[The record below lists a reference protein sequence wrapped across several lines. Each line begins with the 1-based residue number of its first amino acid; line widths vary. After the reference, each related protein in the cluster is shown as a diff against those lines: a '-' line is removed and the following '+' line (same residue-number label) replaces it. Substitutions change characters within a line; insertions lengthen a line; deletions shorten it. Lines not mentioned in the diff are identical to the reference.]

1 MMKKALE
8 VLKKYFGYSQFREGQ
23 SKVIQSLLE
32 ETDTVAIMPTGAGKS
47 LAYQIPALLLDGVT
61 LVISPLISL
70 MKDQVDSLQD
80 AGVPATFINSSL
92 SMKEAWLRVEKARLG
107 EFKLLYVAPERLET
121 DSFLNLLESLNIS
134 FLAVDEAHCVSQ
146 WGHDFRPSYMRI
158 GAFIDKLPKRPLI
171 GAFTATAT
179 EEVKE
184 DIVRL
189 LKLIS
194 PNVFVTGFD
203 RPNLS
208 FSTLRG
214 ENKKVF
220 LSDYCIAHA
229 DESGIIYAATRK
241 EVDQLQT
248 YLKGK
253 GLAIGKY
260 HAGMKDLERQ
270 KSQDAFLYDK
280 TPLIV
285 ATNAF
290 GMGIDKSN
298 VRFVIHYNMPKNME
312 SYYQEAGR
320 SGRDGEPAECILLFS
335 PQDVVLQRYMIET
348 TTFHP
353 ERKANELK
361 KLQDMVDYCHTTR
374 CLRKTILEYFGET
387 EVAEECG
394 NCGSCTDD
402 RETVDVTVDAQKI
415 FSCIVRM
422 HERFG
427 MNLIAEV
434 LKGSRNKKVLE
445 LKFDQLT
452 TYGLMKD
459 KSVQELKDQINY
471 FISEDYLRLTTG
483 EYPIVKLGAKAIP
496 VLKGEDSVYQKVPRK
511 VEQKREASISLFE
524 HLRLLRREIA
534 LKENLPPYMVFAD
547 STLREMAE
555 TCPKNRAAFI
565 HLGGVGERKLD
576 KYGDVFLSAIQEYL
590 KESKLS
596 LQDKDMDKNKDKD
609 SNSDKILAKVTKPKH
624 IIDSSLANIPSADSN
639 NGSSSVIE
647 AEDNAQKLLMTDKM
661 HSHIVTYTMYQEGK
675 TLEEIS
681 KLRKFNLTTIQD
693 HIIRAFQEGHS
704 LVWKD
709 FIPSGQE
716 QLILD
721 VVQKVGREKLRPIK
735 DALPDEVNWMTIK
748 VVLAKN
754 NG

>member
-1 MMKKALE
+1 MMKKAQE
-8 VLKKYFGYSQFREGQ
+8 ALKKYFGYSQFREGQ

-32 ETDTVAIMPTGAGKS
+32 RTDTVAIMPTGAGKS
-47 LAYQIPALLLDGVT
+47 LAYQIPALLLEGVT

-92 SMKEAWLRVEKARLG
+92 SLKEAWSRVEKARRG
-107 EFKLLYVAPERLET
+107 EYKLLYVAPERLE
-121 DSFLNLLESLNIS
+121 SENFLNLLESLDIS

-158 GAFIDKLPKRPLI
+158 GEFIDKLPNRPII

-179 EEVKE
+179 GEVQE

-189 LKLIS
+189 LKLKT
-194 PNVFVTGFD
+194 PQVFITGFD
-203 RPNLS
+203 RPNLT
-208 FSTLRG
+208 FTTLRG
-214 ENKKVF
+214 ENKKIF
-220 LSDYCIAHA
+220 LSDYCLAHA
-229 DESGIIYAATRK
+229 DESGIIYASTRK
-241 EVDQLQT
+241 EVDHLQT
-248 YLKGK
+248 FLKGK
-253 GLAIGKY
+253 GLPVGKY
-260 HAGMKDLERQ
+260 HAGMKDLDRQ
-270 KSQDAFLYDK
+270 SSQEAFLHDK
-280 TPLIV
+280 TPLII

-361 KLQDMVDYCHTTR
+361 KLQEMVDYCHTTR

-387 EVAEECG
+387 EVSEECG

-402 RETVDVTVDAQKI
+402 RETVDITVEAQKI
-415 FSCIVRM
+415 LSCILRM
-422 HERFG
+422 RERFG

-445 LKFDQLT
+445 LKFDQLS
-452 TYGLMKD
+452 TYGLMQKR
-459 KSVQELKDQINY
+459 SAQEIKDQMNY
-471 FISEDYLRLTTG
+471 LISEDYLRLTTG
-483 EYPIVKLGAKAIP
+483 EYPIVKLGAKALP
-496 VLKGEDSVYQKVPRK
+496 VLKGEEPVFQKVPRK
-511 VEQKREASISLFE
+511 IEQKSEESISLFE
-524 HLRLLRREIA
+524 HLRLIRREIA
-534 LKENLPPYMVFAD
+534 TNENLPPYMIFAD
-547 STLREMAE
+547 STLREMSE
-555 TCPKNRAAFI
+555 TCPRNRAVFI
-565 HLGGVGERKLD
+565 RLGGVGERKLE
-576 KYGDVFLSAIQEYL
+576 KYGDVFLTAIHEYL
-590 KESKLS
+590 LEHAPMNLNEEKHQAPAKVLKHAPISNNLHEPVNAKNSNKVKKSHNVKSTAPSSKS
-596 LQDKDMDKNKDKD
+596 EDCDPKITSKT
-609 SNSDKILAKVTKPKH
+609 DKIP
-624 IIDSSLANIPSADSN
+624 
-639 NGSSSVIE
+639 
-647 AEDNAQKLLMTDKM
+647 
-661 HSHIVTYTMYQEGK
+661 SHIVTFAMYQEGK
-675 TLEEIS
+675 ALEEIS
-681 KLRKFNLTTIQD
+681 KLRKFNLSTIQD

-704 LVWKD
+704 LAWHE

-721 VVQKVGREKLRPIK
+721 VVQQVGREKLRPIK
-735 DALPDEVNWMTIK
+735 DALPEDVDWMTIK

-754 NG
+754 NC

>member
-1 MMKKALE
+1 MMEKARE
-8 VLKKYFGYSQFREGQ
+8 ALKKYFGYSQFREGQ
-23 SKVIQSLLE
+23 AKVIQSLLDE
-32 ETDTVAIMPTGAGKS
+32 ADTVAIMPTGAGKS

-121 DSFLNLLESLNIS
+121 DSFLNLLEALNIS

-158 GAFIDKLPKRPLI
+158 GAFIDKLPKRPRV

-189 LKLIS
+189 LKLKT

-229 DESGIIYAATRK
+229 HESGIIYAATRK

-248 YLKGK
+248 FLKGK
-253 GLAIGKY
+253 ELKVGKY
-260 HAGMKDLERQ
+260 HAGMKDDDRQ

-387 EVAEECG
+387 GIAEECG

-402 RETVDVTVDAQKI
+402 RETVDVTVDAQKV

-452 TYGLMKD
+452 TYGLLKD
-459 KSVQELKDQINY
+459 KSVQEIKDQINY

-511 VEQKREASISLFE
+511 VEQKREESISLFE

-534 LKENLPPYMVFAD
+534 SKENLPPYMVFAD

-555 TCPKNRAAFI
+555 VCPKNRAAFI
-565 HLGGVGERKLD
+565 HLSGVGERKLE
-576 KYGDVFLSAIQEYL
+576 KYGDVFLNAIQEYL
-590 KESKLS
+590 RGSKLN
-596 LQDKDMDKNKDKD
+596 LQEKDKDKD
-609 SNSDKILAKVTKPKH
+609 SNNEVIRVNITNPKH
-624 IIDSSLANIPSADSN
+624 FIDSSLVNIPITDSN
-639 NGSSSVIE
+639 NGSSSLIE
-647 AEDNAQKLLMTDKM
+647 AEDNAQKVIATDKIP
-661 HSHIVTYTMYQEGK
+661 SHIVSYTMYQEGK
-675 TLEEIS
+675 TLDEIS
-681 KLRKFNLTTIQD
+681 KLRKFKLTTIQD
-693 HIIRAFQEGHS
+693 HIIRAFQDGYP
-704 LVWKD
+704 LAWKD
-709 FIPSGQE
+709 FIPTGQE

-721 VVQKVGREKLRPIK
+721 VVQQVGREKLRPIK
-735 DALPDEVNWMTIK
+735 DALPDEVDWMTIK

-754 NG
+754 CS

>member
-8 VLKKYFGYSQFREGQ
+8 ALKKYFGYSQFREGQ

-32 ETDTVAIMPTGAGKS
+32 GADTVAIMPTGAGKS
-47 LAYQIPALLLDGVT
+47 LAYQIPALLLEGVT

-92 SMKEAWLRVEKARLG
+92 SMKEAWSRVEKARRG
-107 EFKLLYVAPERLET
+107 EYKLLYVAPERLESE
-121 DSFLNLLESLNIS
+121 SFLNLLESLDIS

-158 GAFIDKLPKRPLI
+158 GSFIDTLPNRPII

-179 EEVKE
+179 GEVQE

-189 LKLIS
+189 LKLKT
-194 PNVFVTGFD
+194 PQVFVTGFD
-203 RPNLS
+203 RPNLT
-208 FSTLRG
+208 FTTLRG
-214 ENKKVF
+214 ENKKIF
-220 LSDYCIAHA
+220 LSDYCLAHA
-229 DESGIIYAATRK
+229 DESGIIYASTRK
-241 EVDQLQT
+241 EVDQLQSF
-248 YLKGK
+248 LKGK
-253 GLAIGKY
+253 GLPVGKY

-270 KSQDAFLYDK
+270 TSQEAFLHDK
-280 TPLIV
+280 TSLIV

-361 KLQDMVDYCHTTR
+361 KLQEMVDYCHTTR

-387 EVAEECG
+387 KVSEECG

-402 RETVDVTVDAQKI
+402 REIVDITVEAQKI
-415 FSCIVRM
+415 LSCIVRM
-422 HERFG
+422 RERFG

-445 LKFDQLT
+445 LKFDQLS
-452 TYGLMKD
+452 TYGLMQKR
-459 KSVQELKDQINY
+459 SAQEIKDQMSY
-471 FISEDYLRLTTG
+471 LISEDYLRLTTG
-483 EYPIVKLGAKAIP
+483 EYPIVKLGAKALP
-496 VLKGEDSVYQKVPRK
+496 VLKGVEPVFQKVPRK
-511 VEQKREASISLFE
+511 VEQKSEESISLFE
-524 HLRLLRREIA
+524 HLRLMRREIA
-534 LKENLPPYMVFAD
+534 TKENLPPYMIFAD
-547 STLREMAE
+547 STLREMSEAR
-555 TCPKNRAAFI
+555 PRDRAAFI
-565 HLGGVGERKLD
+565 RLGGVGERKLE
-576 KYGDVFLSAIQEYL
+576 KYGDAFLTAIHEYL
-590 KESKLS
+590 QEHMPLKLNEDQHQAPTKVSKH
-596 LQDKDMDKNKDKD
+596 
-609 SNSDKILAKVTKPKH
+609 VPT
-624 IIDSSLANIPSADSN
+624 SN
-639 NGSSSVIE
+639 NMQELDNAKNPNSAKNTASAAE
-647 AEDNAQKLLMTDKM
+647 AEADKPERASKTDKTP
-661 HSHIVTYTMYQEGK
+661 SYVVTFTLYQEGK
-675 TLEEIS
+675 SLEEIS
-681 KLRKFNLTTIQD
+681 KLRKFNLSTIQD
-693 HIIRAFQEGHS
+693 HIIRAFLEGHS
-704 LVWKD
+704 QAWHE

-721 VVQKVGREKLRPIK
+721 VVQQVGREKLRPIK
-735 DALPDEVNWMTIK
+735 DALPENVDWMTIK

-754 NG
+754 NS